1 MPTIVRLGDGK
12 GLRKY
17 HFIVHYSKV
26 MSEKDIVD
34 LKFGLFCDVLNVC
47 SYDNLHRHNEIEII
61 FFPNR
66 SPATVRFGA
75 QIIEIAPEQTVMFW
89 GAIPHQL
96 MHIEEENLQYWLSVP
111 PEAFLSFDLSPS
123 IVRDVMNGKI
133 LVESDQELRAIDL
146 AMFPVWK
153 REANSSQQE
162 VQRTLLMSLEA
173 RLRRFRPREAAADS
187 LHPSQPKTL
196 ALKDK
201 NAFKNMY
208 DYITV
213 NFRNPIDVGSIAQ
226 AAGLHPNYAISLF
239 KKKCGINISTL
250 ITMLRVYEAQRLIL
264 TTNQKIVD
272 VAMDTGFNSMSN
284 FYKSFKKVTS
294 KNPSDYRQVV
304 SPPEGSAAS
313 RQSAE
318 RLAE

>member
-1 MPTIVRLGDGK
+1 MAAK
-12 GLRKY
+12 N
-17 HFIVHYSKV
+17 
-26 MSEKDIVD
+26 IVD

-66 SPATVRFGA
+66 RPATVRFGA
-75 QIIEIAPEQTVMFW
+75 QVIEIQPEQTVLFW

-96 MHIEEENLQYWLSVP
+96 MHIEAKENLQYWLSVP

-133 LVESDQELRAIDL
+133 LVEADQQLRTIDL

-153 REANSSQQE
+153 REAASSEQD
-162 VQRTLLMSLEA
+162 VRRTLLMSLEA
-173 RLRRFRPREAAADS
+173 RLRRFRPREASADS
-187 LHPSQPKTL
+187 LHPTQPKTL
-196 ALKDK
+196 VLKDK
-201 NAFKNMY
+201 NAFKSMY

-213 NFRNPIDVGSIAQ
+213 NFRNPIDVSSIAE

-284 FYKSFKKVTS
+284 FYKSFKKITS
-294 KNPSDYRQVV
+294 KNPSDYRQVAY
-304 SPPEGSAAS
+304 SPEGNTPN
-313 RQSAE
+313 RQRAVDSGE
-318 RLAE
+318 

>member
-1 MPTIVRLGDGK
+1 MAAK
-12 GLRKY
+12 N
-17 HFIVHYSKV
+17 
-26 MSEKDIVD
+26 IVD

-47 SYDNLHRHNEIEII
+47 SYDNLHRHNEIEVI

-66 SPATVRFGA
+66 TPATVRFGA
-75 QIIEIAPEQTVMFW
+75 QIIEIQPEQTVLFW

-96 MHIEEENLQYWLSVP
+96 MHIEEQSLQYWLSVP

-123 IVRDVMNGKI
+123 IVRDVMNGRI
-133 LVESDQELRAIDL
+133 LVEADQELRAIDL
-146 AMFPVWK
+146 AAFPVWK
-153 REANSSQQE
+153 REAVSSE
-162 VQRTLLMSLEA
+162 PDVRRTLLMSLEA
-173 RLRRFRPREAAADS
+173 RLRRFRPREASADS
-187 LHPSQPKTL
+187 LHPTQPKTL
-196 ALKDK
+196 VLKDK
-201 NAFKNMY
+201 NAFKSMY

-213 NFRNPIDVGSIAQ
+213 NFRNPIDVDSIAE

-284 FYKSFKKVTS
+284 FYKSFKKITS
-294 KNPSDYRQVV
+294 KNPSDYRQVAY
-304 SPPEGSAAS
+304 PPEGNTPR
-313 RQSAE
+313 RQRAVNSGE
-318 RLAE
+318 

>member
-1 MPTIVRLGDGK
+1 MPTIVRRSDAK
-12 GLRKY
+12 GIREN

-26 MSEKDIVD
+26 MTAKNIVD

-75 QIIEIAPEQTVMFW
+75 QTIEIQPEQTVLFW

-133 LVESDQELRAIDL
+133 LVESDPELRAIDL

-153 REANSSQQE
+153 REATSAQQD
-162 VQRTLLMSLEA
+162 VRRTLLMSLEA
-173 RLRRFRPREAAADS
+173 RLRRFHPLESSADS
-187 LHPSQPKTL
+187 LHPTLPKTL
-196 ALKDK
+196 VLKDK
-201 NAFKNMY
+201 NAFETMY

-213 NFRNPIDVGSIAQ
+213 HFRNPIDVNSIAE

-284 FYKSFKKVTS
+284 FYKSFKKITS
-294 KNPSDYRQVV
+294 KNPSDYRQVAYP
-304 SPPEGSAAS
+304 SGRNFE
-313 RQSAE
+313 
-318 RLAE
+318 